1 MTKKHLPL
9 DELSGAIGRI
19 LGLLLTEEKVDQAVQ
34 SLSLAIKESVPGTLG
49 AGVSILDSQAR
60 RTSTGFTDNIVE
72 QADFL
77 QYDLGQGPCLTAWAS
92 EESVLIEDLGTDTRW
107 PEWRTAVSSLPIRS
121 VVSAPLI
128 ANGRS
133 IGAIKIYAPE
143 PAVFDAGTVT
153 LMELFASPAATL
165 LSHIQSTETP
175 QRISEG
181 LQARPAQ
188 SRSGQPGLRDIDG
201 TPQDHSRTG
210 TAATDRERPR
220 PKQNPAGSQRRAC
233 SRDSGRPQLR
243 PPDMGFE
250 RKEPEQRRRLLEA
263 LSAARIS
270 TGTLWLQYFSIGGSV
285 GEYEVEAYL
294 QGMLSVPELER
305 DLLAMAANELL
316 NNQPGPHAPYAD
328 ELPNSDSNGSEPGS
342 DPAPGTG
349 SGMDAP
355 GDEADPH

>member
-181 LQARPAQ
+181 LQAALHSRDLVNRACGILMERHKITHERALQQLIGNARDQ
-188 SRSGQPGLRDIDG
+188 SRILQEVSAELVAGIPA
-201 TPQDHSRTG
+201 DH
-210 TAATDRERPR
+210 
-220 PKQNPAGSQRRAC
+220 N
-233 SRDSGRPQLR
+233 
-243 PPDMGFE
+243 
-250 RKEPEQRRRLLEA
+250 
-263 LSAARIS
+263 
-270 TGTLWLQYFSIGGSV
+270 
-285 GEYEVEAYL
+285 
-294 QGMLSVPELER
+294 
-305 DLLAMAANELL
+305 
-316 NNQPGPHAPYAD
+316 
-328 ELPNSDSNGSEPGS
+328 
-342 DPAPGTG
+342 
-349 SGMDAP
+349 
-355 GDEADPH
+355 